1 MGEAQLAVGDRL
13 ARRKGVWPGEKE
25 LGWCLKPWKW
35 MTSLRDEKGEPVTV
49 PQGTLTLKG

>member
-13 ARRKGVWPGEKE
+13 ARRKGIWPGEKE